1 MRKSTKHR
9 TASSL
14 PAGLFAL
21 HADICKTLAHPKRLQ
36 ILHALRS
43 GERSV
48 AALRARLR
56 ISKTNLSQH
65 LAILRGRNVVVSR
78 RQGANIYYSVSSSK
92 IIRACDL
99 MREVL
104 DEHMRRSSRMM
115 RSWRRR

>member
-78 RQGANIYYSVSSSK
+78 RQGAKSDQPNHQYSAPSGWWPRAMVSMKANTSS
-92 IIRACDL
+92 A
-99 MREVL
+99 
-104 DEHMRRSSRMM
+104 SR
-115 RSWRRR
+115 

>member
-1 MRKSTKHR
+1 MRKSAKVR
-9 TASSL
+9 KASSP
-14 PAGLFAL
+14 PARLFGL

-48 AALRARLR
+48 TQLRALLK
-56 ISKTNLSQH
+56 ISRANLSQH
-65 LAILRGRNVVVSR
+65 LAILRARNVVVPR
-78 RQGANIYYSVSSSK
+78 RHGASVYYSVSSTK

-104 DEHMRRSSRMM
+104 DEQLQRGSRLM
-115 RSWRRR
+115 RSWR